1 MKIQKKKKIKRFK
14 KKTRIYKKTK
24 RREDQLDIYILEI
37 Y

>member
-1 MKIQKKKKIKRFK
+1 MKIQKIKRFK
-14 KKTRIYKKTK
+14 KKLEFIKTK